1 MSEKAECTTYTQ
13 IVLAI
18 AKEDE
23 RITHLNAA
31 YHHLRDEL
39 KAIDA
44 EVMRS
49 YKKKWLLE
57 RRLFTIQ
64 KCKPAGP
71 AGPRTSKSSTT
82 SKMPSIKDLNP
93 DQTEEL
99 LNFLTDLKKES

>member
-18 AKEDE
+18 AREDE
-23 RITHLNAA
+23 KITHLNAA
-31 YHHLRDEL
+31 YHHLRNEM

-44 EVMRS
+44 EIMHS

-57 RRLFTIQ
+57 RRLLTIQ

-71 AGPRTSKSSTT
+71 RQQKASSAG
-82 SKMPSIKDLNP
+82 KMPSIQQLNP
-93 DQTEEL
+93 EQTEEL
-99 LNFLTDLKKES
+99 LNFLTDLKKG